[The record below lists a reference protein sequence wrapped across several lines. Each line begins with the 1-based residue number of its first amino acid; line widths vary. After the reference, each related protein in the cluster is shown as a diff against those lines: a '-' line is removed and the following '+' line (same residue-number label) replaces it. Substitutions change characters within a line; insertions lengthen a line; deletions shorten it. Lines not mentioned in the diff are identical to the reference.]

1 MESIKQAVQSVIDYA
16 RRGSLEA
23 FITAVVFILLMAAAT
38 AVFADSDRI
47 TFHDR
52 NPDAVWGQCENAV
65 KEIDGKQYTEVT
77 CYVEEPSCYGKDEF
91 GAKVGEADGRIVV
104 AQPMV
109 QGNGVVFVTVVGH
122 PPVDKMSDGSDLMRS
137 IDIYFFNER
146 MQAMCH
152 VASVELLPGTIS

>member
-1 MESIKQAVQSVIDYA
+1 MESIKQAVQAVIDYA

-23 FITAVVFILLMAAAT
+23 FITAVAVIVLMAAAT
-38 AVFADSDRI
+38 AVFADGDRI

-52 NPDAVWGQCENAV
+52 NPDAVWGQCENAPA
-65 KEIDGKQYTEVT
+65 EIDGQTYTEVT
-77 CYVEEPSCYGKDEF
+77 CYVEEPACYGKDEF
-91 GAKVGEADGRIVV
+91 GARIEAAGGRIVV

-137 IDIYFFNER
+137 IDIYFFNE
-146 MQAMCH
+146 QAQVMCH
-152 VASVELLPGTIS
+152 AASVELLPGSLT